1 MFNNSKDSLYL
12 MSTVWANNGGGF
24 AFISTKGKKWNDKK
38 ISWDDYAAIK
48 EHLENQNE
56 EEDI

>member
-48 EHLENQNE
+48 EHL
-56 EEDI
+56 